1 METDTT
7 TTSPAPTPAPAT
19 TPRTKNVLKT
29 LEIVALHT
37 WITSH
42 AADCRVT
49 PDSQLAQ
56 IASIELGFPIT
67 TSNFSGMRD
76 EIGIEKAKKATPP
89 TVEERLTL
97 LEEQCA
103 GMNSNY
109 QNLGALLTDLRAR
122 IDAIAPQPAQPPYPD
137 TGTVG
142 LPLELSTTG
151 APAQ

>member
-7 TTSPAPTPAPAT
+7 TTAPAPAPS
-19 TPRTKNVLKT
+19 PRTKNVLKT

-37 WITSH
+37 WITAH
-42 AADCRVT
+42 AADCRIT

-89 TVEERLTL
+89 TVEERLAL
-97 LEEQCA
+97 LEEQTA

-122 IDAIAPQPAQPPYPD
+122 IDAIAPQPAKPPYPD
-137 TGTVG
+137 TGTVD
-142 LPLELSTTG
+142 LPLELTT
-151 APAQ
+151 AVSQ

>member
-7 TTSPAPTPAPAT
+7 TTAPAPAPS
-19 TPRTKNVLKT
+19 PRTKNVLKT

-37 WITSH
+37 WITAH
-42 AADCRVT
+42 AADCRIT

-89 TVEERLTL
+89 TVEERLAL
-97 LEEQCA
+97 LEEQTA

-122 IDAIAPQPAQPPYPD
+122 IDAIAPQPAQPPYPN
-137 TGTVG
+137 TGTVD
-142 LPLELSTTG
+142 LPLQLTPTG
-151 APAQ
+151 DASAQ